1 MDIVIYLSEALAV
14 AQVMFMK
21 KLIFA
26 TVIACSMGALC
37 AVHADEPAAEKL
49 DLKNGGTLFL
59 HPDGT
64 SRMVDGH
71 GKKIEMNDG
80 KEMDLKDGH
89 TILMQNK
96 KVWVRYGP
104 PSKQHEHLK
113 ND

>member
-1 MDIVIYLSEALAV
+1 M
-14 AQVMFMK
+14 AQDMFMK
-21 KLIFA
+21 KLIVA
-26 TVIACSMGALC
+26 MVMACSMGALP

-64 SRMVDGH
+64 SRMVDAH
-71 GKKIEMNDG
+71 GKKIEMGDG
-80 KEMDLKDGH
+80 KEMDLKDGQ

-104 PSKQHEHLK
+104 PSKQHEQLK

>member
-1 MDIVIYLSEALAV
+1 MLEALAESLLD
-14 AQVMFMK
+14 AQDIFMR

-26 TVIACSMGALC
+26 TVIACSMGALSTIY
-37 AVHADEPAAEKL
+37 ADEPSAEKF

-64 SRMVDGH
+64 SRMVDAH
-71 GKKIEMNDG
+71 GKKIEMGDG
-80 KEMDLKDGH
+80 KEMDLKDGQ

-96 KVWVRYGP
+96 KVWVRIGSP
-104 PSKQHEHLK
+104 GSGQQILR